1 MSKAFQSLPQ
11 PPSHACARPY
21 SGRIRGPCILKSAMG
36 HQAQT
41 GSGLEGWPVPVLETL
56 PDAMQESNGTVLST
70 NWKDV
75 GKAPVN
81 CSPPSGM
88 QTRNWEQ

>member
-1 MSKAFQSLPQ
+1 ML
-11 PPSHACARPY
+11 
-21 SGRIRGPCILKSAMG
+21 
-36 HQAQT
+36 
-41 GSGLEGWPVPVLETL
+41 LELS
-56 PDAMQESNGTVLST
+56 PDALQESNGTVLST

-88 QTRNWEQ
+88 ENRKWEH